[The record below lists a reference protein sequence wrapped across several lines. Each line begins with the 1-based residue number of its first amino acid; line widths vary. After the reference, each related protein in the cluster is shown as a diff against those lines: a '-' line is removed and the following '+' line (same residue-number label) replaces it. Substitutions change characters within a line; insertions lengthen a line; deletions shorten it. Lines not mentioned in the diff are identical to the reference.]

1 MSEHLY
7 IPIDQLDSGF
17 QQIIPE
23 GATIL
28 YTTRAN
34 VLKRG
39 MGAHKK
45 SGFVVVTDQGIAFHA
60 AKTGL
65 FEMSIVSM
73 AAGALAGFIP
83 WSSIDKFNNYKDKIQ
98 VKHVL
103 PDNPKKKLEWFFKAE
118 RCKDHGE
125 EKGDFEGRKKGF
137 GPFVE
142 ALYKQNKW

>member
-7 IPIDQLDSGF
+7 IPKEQLDPGF

-23 GATIL
+23 GANIL
-28 YTTRAN
+28 YTTRAE

-45 SGFVVVTDQGIAFHA
+45 SGSVVVTDQGLAFHA

-65 FEMSIVSM
+65 FEVSFVSM

-83 WSSIDKFNNYKDKIQ
+83 WSSIQKFGNYKDKIQ
-98 VKHVL
+98 IKHTL
-103 PDNPKKKLEWFFKAE
+103 PDNPKKQLEWFFKCE

-125 EKGDFEGRKKGF
+125 DNSSFEKRKKDFGGF
-137 GPFVE
+137 IE
-142 ALYKQNKW
+142 NLYKQNK

>member
-7 IPIDQLDSGF
+7 IPLDQLDPGF
-17 QQIIPE
+17 QQLIPE

-28 YTTRAN
+28 YTTRAE

-45 SGFVVVTDQGIAFHA
+45 SGYVVATDQGIAFHA

-65 FEMSIVSM
+65 FEVSFVSM

-83 WSSIDKFNNYKDKIQ
+83 WANIQKFGNYKDKIQ
-98 VKHVL
+98 VKHTL
-103 PDNPKKKLEWFFKAE
+103 PDNPKKKLEWFFKCE
-118 RCKDHGE
+118 RCKDQGE
-125 EKGDFEGRKKGF
+125 EKKEFDARKKGF
-137 GPFVE
+137 GPFIE
-142 ALYKQNKW
+142 GLYKQNK